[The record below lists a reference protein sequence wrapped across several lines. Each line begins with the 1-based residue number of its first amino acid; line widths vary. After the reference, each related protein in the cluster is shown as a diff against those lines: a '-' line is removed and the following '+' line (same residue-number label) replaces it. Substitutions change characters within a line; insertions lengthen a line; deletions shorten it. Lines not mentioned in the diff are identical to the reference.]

1 MKRTARHKLN
11 AASINGCLIIAAIVA
26 LVFKSW
32 FVFALVASALFLT
45 AVCTGDIRLTG
56 DGNKR
61 R

>member
-32 FVFALVASALFLT
+32 LVFVLAAAALLLT
-45 AVCTGDIRLTG
+45 AVCTGDIRLTSG
-56 DGNKR
+56 GGKQP
-61 R
+61 